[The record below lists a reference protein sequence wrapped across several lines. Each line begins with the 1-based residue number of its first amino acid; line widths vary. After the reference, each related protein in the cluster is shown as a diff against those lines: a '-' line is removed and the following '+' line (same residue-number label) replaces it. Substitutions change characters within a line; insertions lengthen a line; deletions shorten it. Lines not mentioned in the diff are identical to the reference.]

1 MYQGPEYLAV
11 AGRPLGPLV
20 HPDPHRP
27 PRGYRLALWLVR
39 LLLRLLVRLEVQ
51 GQENVPEPPF
61 IVAANHTTWFD
72 PVFVIPALRGLPMV
86 YTMARRDTVFNRR
99 WKRWLVPHFGVF
111 PVQPRQGELDQ
122 AAVATVYGLMARGGV
137 MLIFPEGAYSRGRRL
152 RPLKKGVA
160 HFALQAGVPICPV
173 AVTGLERLRPFS
185 RVRVSIGPPVWPDPP
200 GWWDFNRRVQRIV
213 DSVRRAIIH
222 SFQPTSRGR
231 TRGGLRRWL
240 GDRRRRLR
248 RRRPPERPEP
258 DGRA

>member
-1 MYQGPEYLAV
+1 
-11 AGRPLGPLV
+11 
-20 HPDPHRP
+20 
-27 PRGYRLALWLVR
+27 
-39 LLLRLLVRLEVQ
+39 
-51 GQENVPEPPF
+51 
-61 IVAANHTTWFD
+61 
-72 PVFVIPALRGLPMV
+72 
-86 YTMARRDTVFNRR
+86 
-99 WKRWLVPHFGVF
+99 
-111 PVQPRQGELDQ
+111 
-122 AAVATVYGLMARGGV
+122 
-137 MLIFPEGAYSRGRRL
+137 
-152 RPLKKGVA
+152 

-185 RVRVSIGPPVWPDPP
+185 RVRVSIGPAVWPDPP

-258 DGRA
+258 DEG